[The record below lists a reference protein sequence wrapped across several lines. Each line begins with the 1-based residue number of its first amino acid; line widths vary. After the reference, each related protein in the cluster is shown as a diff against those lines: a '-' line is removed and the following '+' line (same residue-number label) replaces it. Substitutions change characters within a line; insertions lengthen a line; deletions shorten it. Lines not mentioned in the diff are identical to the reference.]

1 MRGYKSLTTL
11 FVMAVL
17 LCSST
22 IVKAQRFEVAPT
34 RMDFNLEPGQ
44 NGQMMLNIKNHM
56 DKKKSYSLVLSDWEV
71 NEDGTVTY
79 LPSGTSE
86 KSCSD
91 WITLNPPFFELQPN
105 ESRKIAVI
113 MRVPDDPAAQS
124 SRWSMLFVQE
134 AKEQNETMS
143 ADKSTKAG
151 VTINPSVGVYV
162 FQTPASYN
170 NVAATISNFRDV
182 EKGSTVAVDVKNI
195 GDVLIKGKVY
205 LIISDLQTAE
215 ETQLDPREFTILPG
229 VSKTLE
235 LSLPENMA
243 PGLYTLTAVLD
254 YSPDKDLEGVI
265 MDYEIE

>member
-1 MRGYKSLTTL
+1 MRGYKSVITL

-22 IVKAQRFEVAPT
+22 IIKAQRFEVAPT

>member
-1 MRGYKSLTTL
+1 MRGYKSVITL